1 MDWRKIEHMWRS
13 LLVTA
18 CVIAANA
25 QDLPRGQIIDSVKC
39 LANAAQSYSLYLP
52 SSYAPDRQWNII
64 LLFDAGGRGRRGVER
79 YQAAAEQ
86 YGYIVAGSNNSRNG
100 PWEVSIKAARA
111 MNADV
116 RKRFTINPK
125 RVYTAGMS
133 GGARVAMKVALE
145 EGGVAGVMA
154 SSAGF
159 PGEPQAK
166 LAFPVFG
173 TAGTEDFNYIEMQQL
188 DQLVTSP
195 HRVAVFSGGHAWL
208 PSDLGLQAVEWMELQ
223 AMKTGLRKRDDALAA
238 KIFAS
243 REAQANSLKNE
254 VEAWREFNNLAVDF
268 DGLRDVLKVKAR
280 ADALR
285 RQKNVAEALTRQ
297 RAEEQAELR
306 LDSEIAD
313 LEQGLGG
320 EREAREASIDQLK
333 SRLLALS
340 SQAKAVDDTSDRR
353 MARRVLSGVIA
364 SARGLGD
371 DEYMKLLDRFRP
383 PAAPQ

>member
-1 MDWRKIEHMWRS
+1 MWRS
-13 LLVTA
+13 LLLTI
-18 CVIAANA
+18 CVVASA
-25 QDLPRGQIIDSVKC
+25 QDLPRGQIIDAVKC
-39 LANAAQSYSLYLP
+39 LADANQSYSLYLP
-52 SSYAPDRQWNII
+52 SNYSPDRQWNII

-100 PWEVSIKAARA
+100 PWEVSIASARA

-116 RKRFTINPK
+116 RKRFTVNPK

-145 EGGVAGVMA
+145 EGGIAGVMA

-173 TAGTEDFNYIEMQQL
+173 TAGTEDFNNIEMLQL
-188 DQLVTSP
+188 EQLVTSP
-195 HRVAVFSGGHAWL
+195 HRVMVFPGGHAWL
-208 PSDLGLQAVEWMELQ
+208 PAELAMQAVEWMELQ
-223 AMKTGLRKRDDALAA
+223 AMKTGLRKRDDAVIA
-238 KIFAS
+238 KIFTT
-243 REAQANSLKNE
+243 REAQANSLKNDAE
-254 VEAWREFNNLAVDF
+254 SWRAFNNLAIDF
-268 DGLRDVLKVKAR
+268 QGLRDLVKLKAR
-280 ADALR
+280 ADALHS
-285 RQKNVAEALTRQ
+285 QKNVAEALAKQ
-297 RAEEQAELR
+297 RAEEQTELR
-306 LDSEIAD
+306 LDSEIND
-313 LEQGLGG
+313 LEQGLSGD
-320 EREAREASIDQLK
+320 REMHEAALAQLQKRFMTLSIK
-333 SRLLALS
+333 
-340 SQAKAVDDTSDRR
+340 AKASDDTSERR